1 MHSLIE
7 DNLEAIR
14 ALCREYGIEKLEVF
28 GSIMTGDFR
37 EDSDVDFI
45 VHLPEGYDFGPWAS
59 RYQGFAH
66 RLRLI
71 LGRDVDVVMASAVR
85 KPRFID
91 AIVHSRTLL
100 YAA

>member
-1 MHSLIE
+1 MHPLIE
-7 DNLEAIR
+7 DNLDAIR

-37 EDSDVDFI
+37 ADSDVDFI
-45 VHLPEGYDFGPWAS
+45 VHLPEEFDFGPWAS
-59 RYQGFAH
+59 RYQEFAN
-66 RLRLI
+66 RLCLI
-71 LGRDVDVVMASAVR
+71 LGRNVDVVMASAVR

-91 AIVHSRTLL
+91 AIAASRTLL